1 MKESKTPEEIIN
13 KIITL
18 YNQGEFGK
26 VINIVDEDLD
36 IDNSDLLTKKLYSF
50 SLLRT
55 GNIFE
60 AEYIIDKAL
69 ENNPEDPE
77 LLNAMGYIQI
87 MKGNKTPALNY
98 LLDADY
104 YSQGETK
111 ERIKSNLRLFSDYPD
126 INTLKSIVKPKDFL
140 VLSLPK
146 VKNKLFKIPKLKL
159 PKISSKVLA
168 LLGGVISITG
178 ITYLVVSNLLNRE
191 NTNDIVSENI
201 SRIELE
207 ASTKLVEPKPILTNE
222 IRLSER
228 EISSIFNEIR
238 ILLSKNRSSNK
249 AKFLANYLLN
259 SNASA
264 EVKSKVEV
272 LKTFM
277 EEPDINLD
285 WQPIYEE
292 VSSKPIL
299 YDGVYVSWK
308 GKVVNAVKQPNYTEF
323 TFLIYGEN
331 ESIVRGFIKGVA
343 KEFLDGYVGQN
354 IRVIGKIIVSKDVVL
369 EVRKVFE
376 N

>member
-1 MKESKTPEEIIN
+1 MKKSKTTEEIIN
-13 KIITL
+13 EIITL
-18 YNQGEFGK
+18 YSQGEFGK
-26 VINIVDEDLD
+26 VINIVDENLEV
-36 IDNSDLLTKKLYSF
+36 DNSDLLTKKIYSF

-69 ENNPEDPE
+69 EGNPEDSE

-111 ERIKSNLRLFSDYPD
+111 ERIKSNLKLFSEYPD

-140 VLSLPK
+140 ILSLPK
-146 VKNKLFKIPKLKL
+146 VKKKLLKMPNFKL
-159 PKISSKVLA
+159 PTISSKIMAIL
-168 LLGGVISITG
+168 GVIALTFGVI
-178 ITYLVVSNLLNRE
+178 YLVLSNLLNKT
-191 NTNDIVSENI
+191 NTKDIVSENI

-207 ASTKLVEPKPILTNE
+207 SATKLVEPKPILTND
-222 IRLSER
+222 IRLSEK

-238 ILLSKNRSSNK
+238 ILLSKDRSSNK
-249 AKFLANYLLN
+249 ARFLANYLLN
-259 SNASA
+259 SNAST

-292 VSSKPIL
+292 VSSKPTI
-299 YDGVYVSWK
+299 YDGVYVSWR

-323 TFLIYGEN
+323 TFLIYGDN
-331 ESIVRGFIKGVA
+331 ESIVKGFIKGVA
-343 KEFLDGYVGQN
+343 KEFLDGYIGQN
-354 IRVIGKIIVSKDVVL
+354 IRVIGKITVSKDIVL
-369 EVRKVFE
+369 EVKRVVG